1 MSWRARVS
9 RKRMTLLGGLIALA
23 ILIGVG
29 VMQAMAP
36 PAAPVPGVCVYY
48 SDASYTE
55 IVGRRGTACCG
66 QVISSGVVTQFRRCE
81 RLYCPDVV
89 CPN

>member
-9 RKRMTLLGGLIALA
+9 RKQMTLLGLLIALA
-23 ILIGVG
+23 LLAGVT

-36 PAAPVPGVCVYY
+36 VPGVCIYY
-48 SDASYTE
+48 SDSTYTQV
-55 IVGRRGTACCG
+55 VGSRGTGCCG
-66 QVISSGVVTQFRRCE
+66 RIISSGIVTEFRRCE